1 MNMKKNKYIRAFF
14 ILLTLILV
22 VFAIYFYEA
31 IVSYFIWAAFF
42 AFIFNPFI
50 VMIEN
55 LGVKRVYAILIF
67 YIIFFFNV
75 FLFSSIF
82 FPIIIRQINNFSE
95 TYINFVTQPDSS
107 VNNMPYLANLQRIFG
122 EIKAL
127 FPFVDFENV
136 GVNII
141 EKTSDLFTRL
151 PNLLLSYSSNVFKLF
166 SYLASVPIISFFIL
180 KDHIFLRNKL
190 FSMIPNKYFEIS
202 LLTIDKINTTIGTYL
217 RALLIEISIVTT
229 MNCIVLTVLGI
240 RFGILVGVIAGIFN
254 IIPYLGP
261 LTGIVLAGLTV
272 IFTGGPSNL
281 LVYTMLGMWGVQL
294 VDNAVVYPTVMGK
307 NTKMHPIVIILSVI
321 AGGASFGFFG
331 MMIAVPTLFL
341 VKELV
346 RLLYKNL
353 KQFEI
358 I

>member
-1 MNMKKNKYIRAFF
+1 MKKNKYIKAFF
-14 ILLTLILV
+14 VLLTLVLV
-22 VFAIYFYEA
+22 LFGVFFYKS

-42 AFIFNPFI
+42 SFIFNPFI
-50 VMIEN
+50 VMIES
-55 LGVKRVYAILIF
+55 LGVKRIFAILIF
-67 YIIFFFNV
+67 YIIFFFNL
-75 FLFSSIF
+75 FLLGSIF
-82 FPIIIRQINNFSE
+82 IPIIIRQINNFSE
-95 TYINFVTQPDSS
+95 TYIAFISQADQASYDI
-107 VNNMPYLANLQRIFG
+107 PYLENIQRIWG
-122 EIKAL
+122 EVKAL
-127 FPFVDFENV
+127 FPFVDFDHINKILV
-136 GVNII
+136 
-141 EKTSDLFTRL
+141 EKTNDLFTKL

-166 SYLASVPIISFFIL
+166 SYFASVPIISFFIL

-190 FSMIPNKYFEIS
+190 YSMIPNKYFEIS

-229 MNCIVLTVLGI
+229 MNCIVLTLLGI
-240 RFGILVGVIAGIFN
+240 RFGFLVGIIAGIFN

-261 LTGIVLAGLTV
+261 LIGIILAGLTV
-272 IFTGGPSNL
+272 ILTGGPSSL
-281 LVYTMLGMWGVQL
+281 LIWTMIGMWSVQII
-294 VDNAVVYPTVMGK
+294 DNAAVYPTVMGK

-321 AGGASFGFFG
+321 AGGAAFGLFG
-331 MMIAVPTLFL
+331 MMTAVPTLFL